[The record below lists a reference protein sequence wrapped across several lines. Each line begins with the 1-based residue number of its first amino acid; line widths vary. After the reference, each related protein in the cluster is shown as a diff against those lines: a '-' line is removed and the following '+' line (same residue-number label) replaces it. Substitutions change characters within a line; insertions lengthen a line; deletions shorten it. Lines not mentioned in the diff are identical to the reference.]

1 MSKKNTLILLV
12 LIATISVGLVIAKA
26 IPEISSVLNLFRN
39 FTVVIHNQSDHA
51 VKAIEIGVDSSGQT
65 KGTPSATYNR
75 TIQKKTKVKF
85 TPQLRMTGEG
95 SIYLKYTDSK
105 GNTVKK
111 TICSYTETLSGHSK
125 VTIKNNEV
133 TVVEDCT

>member
-1 MSKKNTLILLV
+1 M
-12 LIATISVGLVIAKA
+12 
-26 IPEISSVLNLFRN
+26 
-39 FTVVIHNQSDHA
+39 VIHNQSDHA